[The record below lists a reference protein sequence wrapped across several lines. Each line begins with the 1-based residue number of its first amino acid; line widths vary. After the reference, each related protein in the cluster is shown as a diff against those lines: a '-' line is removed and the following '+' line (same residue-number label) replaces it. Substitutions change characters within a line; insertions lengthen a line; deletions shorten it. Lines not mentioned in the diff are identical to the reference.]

1 MQQMQGVDIT
11 HALHQQSLQQQSPAS
26 LLPLVG
32 GPGDML
38 VDAVGSSQALSVLV
52 QQPVYQVVVQYKS
65 AGRPL
70 HDAQRVWAHVGH
82 SGWQFTE
89 DLELFRSPQDPSCWT
104 GIYRLQACRLAN
116 PSHVEVQM
124 VFKGQMPQGHQ
135 QWDNNDGNNWQVV
148 AELSHHEGMT
158 MPPEVSRS
166 SISGL
171 LLLLQAFKLQGLL
184 TGQQE
189 ELLRILACQHDTR
202 LLKAYETV
210 RGWADDAAA
219 AGMLLSQTMYANRPG
234 VHVVHVASEMVP
246 IAKVGGLGDVVT
258 SLAKAHQASGTL
270 VEVIMPKYDCAN
282 YSAIDRLRRLTS
294 FPVLWD
300 GEEITTHAWCGV
312 VEGLPVYLLEA
323 EQPAA
328 FFWRGQFYGE
338 ADDCERYMFFSRAAL
353 EFLLVMDRQ
362 PDVLHLHD
370 WQSAL
375 VAPLLQHEYR
385 ARGLTRPRSLL
396 TIHNIAFQGW
406 MSPDMLAKAGLQPEA
421 LAQPHLMLDDSRPG
435 FWHGRHDVSLMRGG
449 VVFADKVTTV
459 SPTYA
464 QEVYKPEFGFGMQA
478 VLGRHSHKFSGVLN
492 GIDQHMWS
500 PSDDPLLPPWG
511 HYSAND
517 TRGKAVC
524 KAALLGELGMP
535 HTDPATA
542 EGGVGRPLV
551 VIISRLTQQKGLPL
565 MLHGMQVALSRGAQL
580 IVLGSA
586 SEPEVAKQFEALQA
600 AYHGGPDA
608 RIILRY
614 DEGLAHR
621 IYAAGDV
628 ILIPSFFEPCGL
640 TQLIALRYGTIPVVN
655 ATGGLADTVR
665 DVSNESVPEVER
677 NGFVFYGRE
686 HADVEGALHR
696 ALDAYQHGQQ
706 WWREQLV
713 PRAMRQDWSWSRSA
727 HTYLDIYRSIMQ

>member
-1 MQQMQGVDIT
+1 MVQQQQQEQEHHYGAMGSCAAVSAAPSVLLPVSCHYGQRHKQLQQRRGRSTVRRVVQQMQGVDIS

-124 VFKGQMPQGHQ
+124 VFKGQMPQGHQQWDNNDGNNWQGHQ

-282 YSAIDRLRRLTS
+282 Y
-294 FPVLWD
+294 
-300 GEEITTHAWCGV
+300 
-312 VEGLPVYLLEA
+312 
-323 EQPAA
+323 
-328 FFWRGQFYGE
+328 
-338 ADDCERYMFFSRAAL
+338 
-353 EFLLVMDRQ
+353 
-362 PDVLHLHD
+362 
-370 WQSAL
+370 
-375 VAPLLQHEYR
+375 
-385 ARGLTRPRSLL
+385 
-396 TIHNIAFQGW
+396 
-406 MSPDMLAKAGLQPEA
+406 
-421 LAQPHLMLDDSRPG
+421 
-435 FWHGRHDVSLMRGG
+435 
-449 VVFADKVTTV
+449 
-459 SPTYA
+459 
-464 QEVYKPEFGFGMQA
+464 
-478 VLGRHSHKFSGVLN
+478 
-492 GIDQHMWS
+492 
-500 PSDDPLLPPWG
+500 
-511 HYSAND
+511 
-517 TRGKAVC
+517 
-524 KAALLGELGMP
+524 
-535 HTDPATA
+535 
-542 EGGVGRPLV
+542 
-551 VIISRLTQQKGLPL
+551 
-565 MLHGMQVALSRGAQL
+565 
-580 IVLGSA
+580 
-586 SEPEVAKQFEALQA
+586 
-600 AYHGGPDA
+600 
-608 RIILRY
+608 
-614 DEGLAHR
+614 
-621 IYAAGDV
+621 
-628 ILIPSFFEPCGL
+628 
-640 TQLIALRYGTIPVVN
+640 
-655 ATGGLADTVR
+655 
-665 DVSNESVPEVER
+665 
-677 NGFVFYGRE
+677 
-686 HADVEGALHR
+686 
-696 ALDAYQHGQQ
+696 
-706 WWREQLV
+706 
-713 PRAMRQDWSWSRSA
+713 
-727 HTYLDIYRSIMQ
+727 